1 MNDQCVRAR
10 GWLAQWA
17 DGELPAAKASWI
29 ESHWEECADC
39 RGERD
44 RFQGLDGRL
53 LSIGESIASSA
64 EPAAERL
71 RFLARIDELEGA
83 GRRPPAFLPPV
94 TALLAAAA
102 VLVMWL
108 PRPAPRAASN
118 GWGFDQAGFVA
129 VPYVPPIASYER
141 SSVVSMQIPVAN
153 LLAEGYSLAGDPSSV
168 VQADILLGEDGRM
181 HAVRLAANRI
191 LRGIGE

>member
-10 GWLAQWA
+10 GWLAQWG
-17 DGELPAAKASWI
+17 DGELAAAKTSWL
-29 ESHWEECADC
+29 ESHWADCAAC

-44 RFQGLDGRL
+44 RFRGLDARL
-53 LSIGESIASSA
+53 RSLGESIGPGGESSA
-64 EPAAERL
+64 GRL

-83 GRRPPAFLPPV
+83 GRRPLAFLPPV
-94 TALLAAAA
+94 AVLLAAAA

-108 PRPAPRAASN
+108 PRPAPHIAGA
-118 GWGFDQAGFVA
+118 DETGFVA

-141 SSVVSMQIPVAN
+141 SSVVSMQIPVAS

-168 VQADILLGEDGRM
+168 VQADVLLGEDGRM

-191 LRGIGE
+191 LRGGGE